1 MLDQIAETAKLKS
14 NLEQQGAT
22 NSNLSC
28 QAKMDAYKV
37 EELQSKVEH
46 LEAYNE
52 DLRSQLS
59 RNIGKSNDNCLK
71 FEQETKL
78 LDGVKLIQQNA
89 INALISPFLQS
100 ISEQI
105 EASDILKE
113 CLFNHDP
120 QNRSLEIFK
129 S

>member
-1 MLDQIAETAKLKS
+1 
-14 NLEQQGAT
+14 
-22 NSNLSC
+22 
-28 QAKMDAYKV
+28 MDAYKV